1 MPNPPASSGDAEASA
16 SLRRTGFSAVVER
29 GQVAVVRLQ
38 GELDMAT
45 APLLDDTLT
54 SVLGDGAVE
63 VVVDLAS
70 LTFLDSTGIS
80 VLLGAGQRAGEVGTR
95 FRVQAPNRPV
105 RKALHLTGVEEILG
119 LEPDRPLAT

>member
-1 MPNPPASSGDAEASA
+1 MPNLPASSGGDEASA
-16 SLRRTGFSAVVER
+16 SLRRTGFSAVVEP
-29 GQVAVVRLQ
+29 GEVAVVRLH

-80 VLLGAGQRAGEVGTR
+80 VLLGAGQRAGEVGTG
-95 FRVQAPNRPV
+95 FRVRAPNRPV